1 MINDDN
7 QDQDQ
12 YNEDDMEKVEG
23 RNLKSYVILGS
34 KVAEKKKSV
43 LPVEFK

>member
-12 YNEDDMEKVEG
+12 DDMERVEG

>member
-12 YNEDDMEKVEG
+12 DDMERVEG
-23 RNLKSYVILGS
+23 RKLKSFVILGS
-34 KVAEKKKSV
+34 RVAEKKKSV